1 MNRSELL
8 DTATLFPRGKQTG
21 AAGRR
26 AGLSTRDGEETP
38 AAQVTPFN
46 PERQT
51 NEPAGSPHKGFV
63 TLRESEEKSVG
74 LL

>member
-1 MNRSELL
+1 MNPSELL

-38 AAQVTPFN
+38 AAQVTLFN
-46 PERQT
+46 LQKQT
-51 NEPAGSPHKGFV
+51 EGSAGSHGKGLV
-63 TLRESEEKSVG
+63 ILKEGEEKSVR
-74 LL
+74 LP